1 MSWGQSKLALRRAAI
16 AAVLV
21 TAAAS
26 AAANVLVV
34 RSTGPSAKAYAPGQ
48 TLPDNAR
55 LTLRAGDTV
64 VVLGANGTRTF
75 RGPGNFTPS
84 SSAQA
89 SNQTV
94 TGNNG
99 RRARVGAVRSGP
111 IIPARDPAT
120 IWQVDPTQSGTA
132 CLVPSIGVKLWRADD
147 AQTETLTITGPNGQA
162 QTVQWPAGQA
172 MLDWPTSVALANDAE
187 YQLRLSSSPV
197 PSRIRVKTLDTP
209 PQSVQA
215 VAESLISNQC
225 NEQLDLLVA
234 AQPSL

>member
-1 MSWGQSKLALRRAAI
+1 LSWGRNKSALSRAAI

-34 RSTGPSAKAYAPGQ
+34 RSSGPSAKAYAPGRS
-48 TLPDNAR
+48 LPDNAQ
-55 LTLRAGDTV
+55 LALRAGDTV

-75 RGPGNFTPS
+75 RGPGNFSPS
-84 SSAQA
+84 STVQASAQ
-89 SNQTV
+89 TV
-94 TGNNG
+94 QGSNG
-99 RRARVGAVRSGP
+99 RRARVGAVRGGP
-111 IIPARDPAT
+111 IIPSPNPAT

-132 CLVPSIGVKLWRADD
+132 CLVPSIGVKFWRANA
-147 AQTETLTITGPNGQA
+147 AQTETLTITGPGGQA

-172 MLDWPTSVALANDAE
+172 MLDWPTSVALANDTE

-197 PSRIRVKTLDTP
+197 PSRIRVKTLDTT

-215 VAESLISNQC
+215 VAESLIRNEC

>member
-1 MSWGQSKLALRRAAI
+1 LSWGPNKSALHRAAL
-16 AAVLV
+16 AALLA
-21 TAAAS
+21 TLAAS

-34 RSTGPSAKAYAPGQ
+34 RSSGPSAKAFAPGRS
-48 TLPDNAR
+48 LPDNAQ

-64 VVLGANGTRTF
+64 IVLGANGTRTF
-75 RGPGNFTPS
+75 RGPGNFSPS
-84 SSAQA
+84 SSVQA

-94 TGNNG
+94 TGSNG
-99 RRARVGAVRSGP
+99 RRARVGAVRSAP
-111 IIPARDPAT
+111 IIPTTNPAT

-132 CLVPSIGVKLWRADD
+132 CLVPSLGVKLWRADSGR
-147 AQTETLTITGPNGQA
+147 TETLTITGPDGRA

-172 MLDWPTSVALANDAE
+172 MLDWPVSVALANNAE
-187 YQLRLSSSPV
+187 YQLRLSSAPV

-215 VAESLISNQC
+215 VAESLIRNEC